1 MVVPKKLLT
10 DHSDQPNRISQQN
23 SPYNIVGDKVPVHIN
38 IPHNI
43 KNMNVKDDK
52 NLISTNPT
60 QTPSKI
66 ADNKDYTFYK
76 VQKGIN

>member
-1 MVVPKKLLT
+1 M
-10 DHSDQPNRISQQN
+10 
-23 SPYNIVGDKVPVHIN
+23 GDKVPVHIN